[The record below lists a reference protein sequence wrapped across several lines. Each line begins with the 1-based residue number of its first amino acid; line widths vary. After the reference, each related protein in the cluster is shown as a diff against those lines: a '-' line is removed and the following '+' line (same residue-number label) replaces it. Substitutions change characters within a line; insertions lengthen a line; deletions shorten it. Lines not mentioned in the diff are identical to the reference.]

1 MPHSPEPGRRAGVF
15 GLSFSERVDLLVRV
29 LLSAAVLF
37 GCWLIVEPFMT
48 AILISAIL
56 AVVTWPVFTKVLAW
70 TRNAATPAAL
80 LMVAGLIVTVLIP
93 LTFLMLSLTQQ
104 LPKAVRLVTG
114 WVKDPTPILASV
126 ESLPYVGPW
135 LHEQITFAVDP
146 KAFAGTVEQL
156 IEPVSRWVLNTAVNV
171 SNGLMQMCLVLF
183 IVFFFYR
190 DGIAFAR
197 RFHELLLRVSGHI
210 ASDITEI
217 LTNTT
222 RSVVFG
228 IIGTAIVQGAVCGIG
243 LWIAGVPGVL
253 ILSVAACILSV
264 IPIGPPVIWIPAAVW
279 LYGIGETGMAVFLC
293 AWGVLV
299 VATVDNLVKPL
310 LIARGSTLPMSL
322 IFLGVFGGVIA
333 FGFLGLILG
342 PLFLA
347 IGSALFEAW
356 LKNSALGRGAES
368 ALRAVR
374 APVALHT
381 EGAKHEEHEETAGA
395 QAPDGEEA
403 GKPDAAT
410 LQDGNAQRTDDAGSK

>member
-1 MPHSPEPGRRAGVF
+1 MPEPTDPTRRTGVF
-15 GLSFSERVDLLVRV
+15 GPSFSERVDLLIRV
-29 LLSAAVLF
+29 LLTAAVLF

-56 AVVTWPVFTKVLAW
+56 AVVTWPVFTKVLRA
-70 TRNAATPAAL
+70 TRNAATPAAI
-80 LMVAGLIVTVLIP
+80 LMVTGLVVTVLIP

-104 LPKAVRLVTG
+104 LPRAVKLFTG
-114 WVKDPTPILASV
+114 WVKDPTPILEAV
-126 ESLPYVGPW
+126 RTLPYVGTW
-135 LHEQITFAVDP
+135 LHDQIIFAVDP

-156 IEPVSRWVLNTAVNV
+156 IDPVSRWLVNTAVNV
-171 SNGLMQMCLVLF
+171 SNGLLQMCLVLF

-197 RFHELLLRVSGHI
+197 RFHELLERVSGHI
-210 ASDITEI
+210 AADITDI

-228 IIGTAIVQGAVCGIG
+228 IIGTAIVQGAVAGVG

-253 ILSVAACILSV
+253 ILSVAACFVSV
-264 IPIGPPVIWIPAAVW
+264 IPIGPPVIWGPAALW
-279 LYGIGETGMAVFLC
+279 LYSTGETGMALFLC
-293 AWGVLV
+293 AWGILV

-347 IGSALFEAW
+347 IGSALFQAW
-356 LKNSALGRGAES
+356 LKNSALRRGAEN
-368 ALRAVR
+368 ALRAVKM
-374 APVALHT
+374 PVKLHT
-381 EGAKHEEHEETAGA
+381 A
-395 QAPDGEEA
+395 
-403 GKPDAAT
+403 
-410 LQDGNAQRTDDAGSK
+410 DAGTTPGQDARDADALSSSSSEENRKPVDK